1 MIIATHSGKFH
12 ADDVWAVAALD
23 ILLPGCT
30 LVRTRDPEK
39 IRAADFAV
47 DVGGSWDPQSGRF
60 DHHQKGFDGA
70 RPSGVVYASAGL
82 VWKEHGARCV
92 ASLARTHSGCEL
104 SGEQAQQI
112 AYAIDGDLVQ
122 YLDMSDTGAARNAPG
137 GYGLSA
143 VVSGFNLNW
152 LDEQRA
158 GSAAAV
164 EALRQQRFLRAM
176 EFMRDIMTNAVVYRV
191 GSMLAVEQVRA
202 AERMEDGRLLF
213 LKNGAMPWSSI
224 VRNEMPNVLFVISFD
239 PTVQRHMLHT
249 VPATVDT
256 FEARR
261 DLPRAWAGLRDA
273 ELAAVTGVP
282 DAIFCHNNLFITT
295 TKTKDSIMTMAKQ
308 ALAAAEAD
316 QEPNSPQSQS
326 NSFCCCCRVGF
337 FVFLLLWLLVCC
349 F

>member
-23 ILLPGCT
+23 ILFPGCT

-47 DVGGSWDPQSGRF
+47 DVGGIWDPQSGRF

-239 PTVQRHMLHT
+239 PTEQRHMLHT

-282 DAIFCHNNLFITT
+282 DAIFCHNNLFIAAA
-295 TKTKDSIMTMAKQ
+295 KSFDGIMTMAKQ

-316 QEPNSPQSQS
+316 QEPNTPQSQS
-326 NSFCCCCRVGF
+326 NPP
-337 FVFLLLWLLVCC
+337 
-349 F
+349 

>member
-12 ADDVWAVAALD
+12 ADDVWAVAVLD
-23 ILLPGCT
+23 VLFPGCT
-30 LVRTRDPEK
+30 LIRTRDPEK

-47 DVGGSWDPQSGRF
+47 DVGGIWDPQAGRF
-60 DHHQKGFDGA
+60 DHHQKGFAGA
-70 RPSGVVYASAGL
+70 RQSGVVYASAGL

-92 ASLARTHSGCEL
+92 AQLAGAHAGCEL
-104 SGEQAQQI
+104 SDEQARQI

-122 YLDMSDTGAARNAPG
+122 YLDMADTGAAKNAPG

-158 GSAAAV
+158 GGAAEV

-176 EFMRDIMTNAVVYRV
+176 EFMRDILVNAVVYRV

-202 AERMEDGRLLF
+202 AERLEDGRLLL

-224 VRNEMPNVLFVISFD
+224 VRNDMPKVLFVISYD
-239 PTVQRHMLHT
+239 VTEQRYMIHT
-249 VPATVDT
+249 VPAAADT
-256 FEARR
+256 FEARK
-261 DLPRAWAGLRDA
+261 DLPAAWAGLRDA

-282 DAIFCHNNLFITT
+282 DAIFCHNNLFIAAA
-295 TKTKDSIMTMAKQ
+295 KSFDGILRMAKL
-308 ALAAAEAD
+308 ALE
-316 QEPNSPQSQS
+316 SM
-326 NSFCCCCRVGF
+326 
-337 FVFLLLWLLVCC
+337 
-349 F
+349 

>member
-23 ILLPGCT
+23 ILFPGCT
-30 LVRTRDPEK
+30 LIRTRDPEK

-47 DVGGSWDPQSGRF
+47 DVGGIWDPQAGRF

-70 RPSGVVYASAGL
+70 RQSGVIYASAGL

-92 ASLARTHSGCEL
+92 AQLARAHAGCEL
-104 SGEQAQQI
+104 SEEQARQI

-158 GSAAAV
+158 GGAAEV

-176 EFMRDIMTNAVVYRV
+176 EFMRDIMINAVVYRV
-191 GSMLAVEQVRA
+191 GTMLAVEQVRA
-202 AERMEDGRLLF
+202 AERLEDGRLLL

-224 VRNEMPNVLFVISFD
+224 VRNEMPKVLFVISFD
-239 PTVQRHMLHT
+239 STEQRYMIHT

-273 ELAAVTGVP
+273 ELAVVTGVP
-282 DAIFCHNNLFITT
+282 DAIFCHNNLFIAAA
-295 TKTKDSIMTMAKQ
+295 KSYDGILRMAQLALKQ
-308 ALAAAEAD
+308 AEAD
-316 QEPNSPQSQS
+316 REPDSASSSQS
-326 NSFCCCCRVGF
+326 SAP
-337 FVFLLLWLLVCC
+337 
-349 F
+349 